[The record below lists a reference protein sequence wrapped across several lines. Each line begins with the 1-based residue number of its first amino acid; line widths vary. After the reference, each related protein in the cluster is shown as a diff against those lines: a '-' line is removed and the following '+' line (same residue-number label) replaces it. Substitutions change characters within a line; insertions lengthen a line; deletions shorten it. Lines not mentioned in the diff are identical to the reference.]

1 MFPLWLVARVFWPID
16 ARDTR
21 KPTMTLAPHSFWQDL
36 AAPGTHATG
45 PGAVY
50 RGFYPATLPDGR
62 QLLLPIRDLP
72 DGSGRA
78 VASLIANQAAF
89 AVVDALTDVM
99 ADHWRDS
106 RPDVVVGVPTLGL
119 PLAEG
124 VARRLG
130 HGRMVPLGYSRKFWY
145 DDALSEPISS
155 ITSPDRTKTIYL
167 DPRMLPVLA
176 GRRILLVDDVVS
188 TGTSIASVL
197 RLLEKA
203 GLRPMGIAVAMEQG
217 ARWRAVLP
225 SDIALRG
232 AIRSPILRMTAQ
244 GHVLEDEAGPLADT

>member
-1 MFPLWLVARVFWPID
+1 
-16 ARDTR
+16 
-21 KPTMTLAPHSFWQDL
+21 MTPAPHSFWQEL
-36 AAPGTHATG
+36 AAPGTHPTG
-45 PGAVY
+45 PETVH

-89 AVVDALTDVM
+89 SVVDALADVM
-99 ADHWRDS
+99 ADHWREN

-155 ITSPDRTKTIYL
+155 ITSPDTAKTIYL
-167 DPRMLPVLA
+167 DPRMVPVLE

-188 TGTSIASVL
+188 TGTSLAAVL
-197 RLLEKA
+197 RLLGKA
-203 GLRPMGIAVAMEQG
+203 GIRPVGIAVALEQG
-217 ARWRAVLP
+217 ACWRAVLP
-225 SDIALRG
+225 PDIMLRG
-232 AIRSPILRMTAQ
+232 AIRSPILRKTAA
-244 GHVLEDEAGPLADT
+244 GHVLAGEAERDAASHS